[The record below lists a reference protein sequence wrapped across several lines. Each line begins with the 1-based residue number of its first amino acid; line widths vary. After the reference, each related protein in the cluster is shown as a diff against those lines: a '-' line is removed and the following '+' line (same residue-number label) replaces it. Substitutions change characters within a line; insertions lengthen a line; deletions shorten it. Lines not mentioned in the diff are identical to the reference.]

1 MSLQQFMDDYGGLL
15 GVGLSGLGGA
25 LAYQGYEDIGSI
37 GRQALQRFSTGYT
50 DPDTGEYTPG
60 LAEQLTGMTEFR
72 PFGVTT
78 ATGSEFGMS
87 VDPATGQLSTTMTLS
102 PDEEARQ
109 DRMFTASDE
118 FMRAATGYTNPE
130 TGEYIPGVDPARREQ
145 DVFNRMQAAMSP
157 AQERERL
164 ALEQRLAAQGR
175 LGVTT
180 GMFGGTPEALTLAK
194 AQEEARNNAML
205 QAMQFAGQEQSR
217 LAGLGTGLMQ
227 AGYVPQQQLLQGIT
241 PGMTAAEQARQQQ
254 NIGAQTYGETY
265 AAGIEALLQAGL
277 GQAGIASGFG
287 TSLAQGALG
296 GLFDAATP

>member
-1 MSLQQFMDDYGGLL
+1 MKWFEDLTGISVEDAAAGGLGAL
-15 GVGLSGLGGA
+15 GAA
-25 LAYQGYEDIGSI
+25 LAYQGYEDVGGI
-37 GRQALQRFSTGYT
+37 GREALQRLTTGYT
-50 DPDTGEYTPG
+50 DPDTGEFTPA
-60 LAEQLTGMTEFR
+60 LADQLTGMTEFR

-78 ATGSEFGMS
+78 ATGSQFGMT
-87 VDPATGQLSTTMTLS
+87 VDPETGQLSSTMTLS
-102 PDEEARQ
+102 PEEQARQ
-109 DRMFTASDE
+109 NRMFTASDQ
-118 FMRAATGYTNPE
+118 FMRAATGYTDPE

-145 DVFNRMQAAMSP
+145 DVFERMQTAMSP

-254 NIGAQTYGETY
+254 NIGAQTFGETY
-265 AAGIEALLQAGL
+265 TAGIEAMLQAGL
-277 GQAGIASGFG
+277 GQAGIAGGFG
-287 TSLAQGALG
+287 TALAQGAIG
-296 GLFDAATP
+296 GLFD

>member
-1 MSLQQFMDDYGGLL
+1 MSDELLGGGLAAA
-15 GVGLSGLGGA
+15 GAA
-25 LAYQGYEDIGSI
+25 LAYEGYEDLGDI
-37 GRQALQRFSTGYT
+37 GREALQRFSTGYT
-50 DPDTGEYTPG
+50 DPDTGEFTPA
-60 LAEQLTGMTEFR
+60 LVDQLTGMTEFR

-78 ATGSEFGMS
+78 ATGSQFGMT
-87 VDPATGQLSTTMTLS
+87 VDPETGQLSTTMTLS
-102 PDEEARQ
+102 DDEKDRQ
-109 DRMFTASDE
+109 NRMFTASDQ
-118 FMRAATGYTNPE
+118 FMKAATGYTDPV
-130 TGEYIPGVDPARREQ
+130 TGEYTSGVDPARREQ
-145 DVFNRMQAAMSP
+145 AVFERMQLAMSP

-254 NIGAQTYGETY
+254 NIGAQTFGETY
-265 AAGIEALLQAGL
+265 AAGIEAMLQAGL

-287 TSLAQGALG
+287 TALAQGAIG
-296 GLFDAATP
+296 GLFD